1 MRNVLLILAVII
13 LTCCKTTERVE
24 YVPVETVKTEYRD
37 RIVETYDSVH
47 ITDSVYVAVKGD
59 TTLVYKYRDR
69 WKLKLVHD
77 TAYVNRTDSIRTP
90 YPVEKKL
97 SKWEKHAHP
106 LHILR
111 AKSRV
116 LHGFSN
122 INMEDIILWGRR
134 FPTKFIWKRARCQ
147 KTGTM

>member
-1 MRNVLLILAVII
+1 MRNVLLLLAAIILA
-13 LTCCKTTERVE
+13 CCKTTERVE
-24 YVPVETVKTEYRD
+24 YVPVETVKTEYKD

-77 TAYVNRTDSIRTP
+77 TAYVNRTDSIRIP

-97 SKWEKHAHP
+97 SKWEQFKVDYCGY
-106 LHILR
+106 LMMVIL
-111 AKSRV
+111 AAF
-116 LHGFSN
+116 GY
-122 INMEDIILWGRR
+122 IIFRIIR
-134 FPTKFIWKRARCQ
+134 RARNNP
-147 KTGTM
+147 T

>member
-1 MRNVLLILAVII
+1 MRNVLLFLAVII

-24 YVPVETVKTEYRD
+24 YVPVETVKTEYKD

-59 TTLVYKYRDR
+59 TILVYKYRDR

-77 TAYVNRTDSIRTP
+77 TAYVNRTDSIRIP

-97 SKWEKHAHP
+97 SKWEQFKVDYCGY
-106 LHILR
+106 LMMVIL
-111 AKSRV
+111 AAF
-116 LHGFSN
+116 GY
-122 INMEDIILWGRR
+122 IIFRIIR
-134 FPTKFIWKRARCQ
+134 RARNNPV
-147 KTGTM
+147 

>member
-24 YVPVETVKTEYRD
+24 YVPVETVKTEYKD

-77 TAYVNRTDSIRTP
+77 TAYVNRIDSIRIP

-97 SKWEKHAHP
+97 SKWEQFKVDYCGY
-106 LHILR
+106 LMMVIL
-111 AKSRV
+111 AAF
-116 LHGFSN
+116 GY
-122 INMEDIILWGRR
+122 IIFRIIR
-134 FPTKFIWKRARCQ
+134 RARNNP
-147 KTGTM
+147 T

>member
-47 ITDSVYVAVKGD
+47 ITDSIYVAVKGD

-77 TAYVNRTDSIRTP
+77 TAYVNRTDSIRIP

-97 SKWEKHAHP
+97 SKWEQFKVDYCGY
-106 LHILR
+106 LMMVIL
-111 AKSRV
+111 AAF
-116 LHGFSN
+116 GY
-122 INMEDIILWGRR
+122 IIFRIIR
-134 FPTKFIWKRARCQ
+134 RARNNP
-147 KTGTM
+147 T

>member
-24 YVPVETVKTEYRD
+24 YVPVETVKTEYKD

-59 TTLVYKYRDR
+59 TILVYKYRDR

-77 TAYVNRTDSIRTP
+77 TAYVNRTDSIRIP

-97 SKWEKHAHP
+97 SKWEQFKVDYCGY
-106 LHILR
+106 LMMVIL
-111 AKSRV
+111 AAF
-116 LHGFSN
+116 GY
-122 INMEDIILWGRR
+122 IIFRIIR
-134 FPTKFIWKRARCQ
+134 RARNNP
-147 KTGTM
+147 T

>member
-1 MRNVLLILAVII
+1 MRNVLLFLAVII

-24 YVPVETVKTEYRD
+24 YVPVETVKTEYKD

-77 TAYVNRTDSIRTP
+77 TAYVNRTDSIRIP

-97 SKWEKHAHP
+97 SKWEQFKVDYCGYLMMVIFA
-106 LHILR
+106 
-111 AKSRV
+111 AF
-116 LHGFSN
+116 GY
-122 INMEDIILWGRR
+122 IIFRIIR
-134 FPTKFIWKRARCQ
+134 RARNNP
-147 KTGTM
+147 T

>member
-1 MRNVLLILAVII
+1 MINVLLFLAVII

-24 YVPVETVKTEYRD
+24 YVPVETVKTEYKD

-77 TAYVNRTDSIRTP
+77 TAYVNRTDSIRIP

-97 SKWEKHAHP
+97 SKWEQFKVDYCGY
-106 LHILR
+106 LMMVIL
-111 AKSRV
+111 AAF
-116 LHGFSN
+116 GY
-122 INMEDIILWGRR
+122 IIFRIIR
-134 FPTKFIWKRARCQ
+134 RARNNP
-147 KTGTM
+147 T

>member
-1 MRNVLLILAVII
+1 MRNVLLFLAVII

-47 ITDSVYVAVKGD
+47 ITDSIYVAVKGD

-77 TAYVNRTDSIRTP
+77 TAYVNRTDSIRIP

-97 SKWEKHAHP
+97 SKWEQFKVDYCGY
-106 LHILR
+106 LMMVIL
-111 AKSRV
+111 AAF
-116 LHGFSN
+116 GY
-122 INMEDIILWGRR
+122 IIFRIIR
-134 FPTKFIWKRARCQ
+134 RARNNP
-147 KTGTM
+147 T

>member
-1 MRNVLLILAVII
+1 MRNVLLFLAVII

-24 YVPVETVKTEYRD
+24 YVPVETVKTEYKD
-37 RIVETYDSVH
+37 RIVQTYDSVH

-77 TAYVNRTDSIRTP
+77 TAYVNRTDSIRIP

-97 SKWEKHAHP
+97 SKWEQFKVDYCGY
-106 LHILR
+106 LMMVIL
-111 AKSRV
+111 AAF
-116 LHGFSN
+116 GY
-122 INMEDIILWGRR
+122 IIFRIIR
-134 FPTKFIWKRARCQ
+134 RARNNP
-147 KTGTM
+147 T

>member
-1 MRNVLLILAVII
+1 MRNVLLFLAVII

-24 YVPVETVKTEYRD
+24 YVPVETVKTEYKD

-77 TAYVNRTDSIRTP
+77 TAYVNRTDSIRIP

-97 SKWEKHAHP
+97 SKWEQFKVDYCGY
-106 LHILR
+106 LMMVILAAFGYVIFR
-111 AKSRV
+111 
-116 LHGFSN
+116 
-122 INMEDIILWGRR
+122 IIR
-134 FPTKFIWKRARCQ
+134 RARNNP
-147 KTGTM
+147 T

>member
-1 MRNVLLILAVII
+1 MRNVLLFLAVII

-69 WKLKLVHD
+69 WKLKFVHD
-77 TAYVNRTDSIRTP
+77 TAYVNRTDSIRIP

-97 SKWEKHAHP
+97 SKWEQFKVDYCGY
-106 LHILR
+106 LMMVIL
-111 AKSRV
+111 AAF
-116 LHGFSN
+116 GY
-122 INMEDIILWGRR
+122 IIFRIIR
-134 FPTKFIWKRARCQ
+134 RARNNP
-147 KTGTM
+147 T

>member
-1 MRNVLLILAVII
+1 MRSVLLILAAII

-24 YVPVETVKTEYRD
+24 YVPVETVKTEYKD

-47 ITDSVYVAVKGD
+47 ITDSIYVAVKGD

-77 TAYVNRTDSIRTP
+77 TAYVNRTDSIRIP

-97 SKWEKHAHP
+97 SKWEQFKVDYCGY
-106 LHILR
+106 LMMVIL
-111 AKSRV
+111 AAF
-116 LHGFSN
+116 GY
-122 INMEDIILWGRR
+122 IIFRIIR
-134 FPTKFIWKRARCQ
+134 RARNNP
-147 KTGTM
+147 T

>member
-1 MRNVLLILAVII
+1 MRNVLLFLAVII

-59 TTLVYKYRDR
+59 TTLVYKYRNR

-77 TAYVNRTDSIRTP
+77 TAYLNRTDSLRIP

-97 SKWEKHAHP
+97 SKWEQFKIDYCGY
-106 LHILR
+106 LMMVIL
-111 AKSRV
+111 AAF
-116 LHGFSN
+116 GY
-122 INMEDIILWGRR
+122 IIFRIIR
-134 FPTKFIWKRARCQ
+134 RARNNP
-147 KTGTM
+147 T

>member
-24 YVPVETVKTEYRD
+24 YVPVETVKTEYKD

-77 TAYVNRTDSIRTP
+77 TAYVNRTDSIRIP

-97 SKWEKHAHP
+97 SKWEQFKVDYCGY
-106 LHILR
+106 LMMVIL
-111 AKSRV
+111 AAF
-116 LHGFSN
+116 GY
-122 INMEDIILWGRR
+122 IIFRTIR
-134 FPTKFIWKRARCQ
+134 RARNNP
-147 KTGTM
+147 T

>member
-1 MRNVLLILAVII
+1 MRNVLLFLAVII

-24 YVPVETVKTEYRD
+24 YVPVETVKTEYKD

-47 ITDSVYVAVKGD
+47 ITDSIYVAVKGD

-77 TAYVNRTDSIRTP
+77 TAYVNRTDSIRIP

-97 SKWEKHAHP
+97 SKWEQFKVDYCGY
-106 LHILR
+106 LMMVIL
-111 AKSRV
+111 AAF
-116 LHGFSN
+116 GY
-122 INMEDIILWGRR
+122 IIFRIIR
-134 FPTKFIWKRARCQ
+134 RARNNP
-147 KTGTM
+147 T

>member
-1 MRNVLLILAVII
+1 MRNVLLFLAVII

-24 YVPVETVKTEYRD
+24 YVPVETVKTEYKD
-37 RIVETYDSVH
+37 RIVETYDSIH

-77 TAYVNRTDSIRTP
+77 TAYVNRTDSIRIP

-97 SKWEKHAHP
+97 SKWEQFKVDYCGY
-106 LHILR
+106 LMMVIL
-111 AKSRV
+111 AAF
-116 LHGFSN
+116 GY
-122 INMEDIILWGRR
+122 IIFRIIR
-134 FPTKFIWKRARCQ
+134 RARNNP
-147 KTGTM
+147 T

>member
-1 MRNVLLILAVII
+1 MRNVLLFLAVII

-47 ITDSVYVAVKGD
+47 ITDGIYVAVKGD

-77 TAYVNRTDSIRTP
+77 TAYVNRTDSIRIP

-97 SKWEKHAHP
+97 SKWEQFKVDYCGY
-106 LHILR
+106 LMMVIL
-111 AKSRV
+111 AAF
-116 LHGFSN
+116 GY
-122 INMEDIILWGRR
+122 IIFRIIR
-134 FPTKFIWKRARCQ
+134 RARNNP
-147 KTGTM
+147 T

>member
-1 MRNVLLILAVII
+1 MRNVLLFLAVII

-24 YVPVETVKTEYRD
+24 YVPVETVKTEYKD

-47 ITDSVYVAVKGD
+47 ITDSIYVAVKGD

-77 TAYVNRTDSIRTP
+77 TAYVNRTDSIRIP

-97 SKWEKHAHP
+97 SKWEQFKIDYCGY
-106 LHILR
+106 LMMVIL
-111 AKSRV
+111 AAF
-116 LHGFSN
+116 GY
-122 INMEDIILWGRR
+122 IIFRIIR
-134 FPTKFIWKRARCQ
+134 RARNNP
-147 KTGTM
+147 T

>member
-47 ITDSVYVAVKGD
+47 ITDSIYVAVKGD
-59 TTLVYKYRDR
+59 TTLVCKYRDR

-77 TAYVNRTDSIRTP
+77 TAYVNRTDSIRIP

-97 SKWEKHAHP
+97 SKWEQFKVDYCGY
-106 LHILR
+106 LMMVIL
-111 AKSRV
+111 AAF
-116 LHGFSN
+116 GY
-122 INMEDIILWGRR
+122 IIFRIIR
-134 FPTKFIWKRARCQ
+134 RARNNP
-147 KTGTM
+147 T

>member
-13 LTCCKTTERVE
+13 FTCCKTTERVE
-24 YVPVETVKTEYRD
+24 YVPVETVKTEYKD

-77 TAYVNRTDSIRTP
+77 TAYVNRTDSIRIP

-97 SKWEKHAHP
+97 SKWEQFKVDYCGY
-106 LHILR
+106 LMMVIL
-111 AKSRV
+111 AAF
-116 LHGFSN
+116 GY
-122 INMEDIILWGRR
+122 IIFRIIR
-134 FPTKFIWKRARCQ
+134 RARNNP
-147 KTGTM
+147 T

>member
-1 MRNVLLILAVII
+1 MRNVLLFLAVII

-24 YVPVETVKTEYRD
+24 YVPVETVKTEYKD

-77 TAYVNRTDSIRTP
+77 TAYVNRTDSIRIP

-97 SKWEKHAHP
+97 SKWEQFKVDYCGY
-106 LHILR
+106 LMMVIL
-111 AKSRV
+111 AAF
-116 LHGFSN
+116 GY
-122 INMEDIILWGRR
+122 IIFRIIR
-134 FPTKFIWKRARCQ
+134 RARNNPV
-147 KTGTM
+147 

>member
-77 TAYVNRTDSIRTP
+77 TAYVNRTDSIRIP

-97 SKWEKHAHP
+97 SKWEQFKVDYCGY
-106 LHILR
+106 LMMVIL
-111 AKSRV
+111 AAF
-116 LHGFSN
+116 GY
-122 INMEDIILWGRR
+122 IIFRIIR
-134 FPTKFIWKRARCQ
+134 RARNNPV
-147 KTGTM
+147 

>member
-24 YVPVETVKTEYRD
+24 YVPVETVKTEYKD

-77 TAYVNRTDSIRTP
+77 TAYVNRTDSIRIP

-97 SKWEKHAHP
+97 SKWEQFKIDYCGY
-106 LHILR
+106 LMMVIL
-111 AKSRV
+111 AAF
-116 LHGFSN
+116 GY
-122 INMEDIILWGRR
+122 IIFRIIR
-134 FPTKFIWKRARCQ
+134 RARNNP
-147 KTGTM
+147 T

>member
-97 SKWEKHAHP
+97 SKWEQFKVDYCGY
-106 LHILR
+106 LMMVIL
-111 AKSRV
+111 AAF
-116 LHGFSN
+116 GY
-122 INMEDIILWGRR
+122 IIFRIIR
-134 FPTKFIWKRARCQ
+134 RARNNP
-147 KTGTM
+147 T

>member
-1 MRNVLLILAVII
+1 MRNVLLFLAVII

-24 YVPVETVKTEYRD
+24 YVPVETVKTEYKD

-77 TAYVNRTDSIRTP
+77 TAYVNRTDSIRIP

-97 SKWEKHAHP
+97 SKWEQFKVDYCGY
-106 LHILR
+106 LMMVIL
-111 AKSRV
+111 AAF
-116 LHGFSN
+116 GY
-122 INMEDIILWGRR
+122 IIFRIIR
-134 FPTKFIWKRARCQ
+134 RARNNP
-147 KTGTM
+147 T

>member
-1 MRNVLLILAVII
+1 MRNVLLFLAVII

-77 TAYVNRTDSIRTP
+77 TAYVNKTDSIRIP

-97 SKWEKHAHP
+97 SKWEQFKVDYCGY
-106 LHILR
+106 LMMVIL
-111 AKSRV
+111 AAF
-116 LHGFSN
+116 GY
-122 INMEDIILWGRR
+122 IIFRIIR
-134 FPTKFIWKRARCQ
+134 RARNNP
-147 KTGTM
+147 T

>member
-1 MRNVLLILAVII
+1 MRNVLLFLAVII

-77 TAYVNRTDSIRTP
+77 TAYVNRTDSIRIP

-97 SKWEKHAHP
+97 SKWEQFKVDYCGY
-106 LHILR
+106 LMMVIL
-111 AKSRV
+111 AAF
-116 LHGFSN
+116 GY
-122 INMEDIILWGRR
+122 IIFRIIR
-134 FPTKFIWKRARCQ
+134 RARNNP
-147 KTGTM
+147 T

>member
-77 TAYVNRTDSIRTP
+77 TAYVNRTDSIRIP

-97 SKWEKHAHP
+97 SKWEQFKVDYCGY
-106 LHILR
+106 LMMVIL
-111 AKSRV
+111 AAF
-116 LHGFSN
+116 GY
-122 INMEDIILWGRR
+122 IIFRIIR
-134 FPTKFIWKRARCQ
+134 RARNNP
-147 KTGTM
+147 T

>member
-1 MRNVLLILAVII
+1 MRNVLLFLAVII

-97 SKWEKHAHP
+97 SKWEQFKVDYCGY
-106 LHILR
+106 LMMVIL
-111 AKSRV
+111 AAF
-116 LHGFSN
+116 GY
-122 INMEDIILWGRR
+122 IIFRIIR
-134 FPTKFIWKRARCQ
+134 RARNNP
-147 KTGTM
+147 T

>member
-24 YVPVETVKTEYRD
+24 YVPVETVKTEYKD

-77 TAYVNRTDSIRTP
+77 TAYVNRTDSIRIP

-97 SKWEKHAHP
+97 SKWEQFKVDYCGYLMMVILAAFGYIIFRIIRRVRN
-106 LHILR
+106 LSLIHI
-111 AKSRV
+111 
-116 LHGFSN
+116 
-122 INMEDIILWGRR
+122 
-134 FPTKFIWKRARCQ
+134 
-147 KTGTM
+147 

>member
-1 MRNVLLILAVII
+1 MRNVLLFLAVII
-13 LTCCKTTERVE
+13 LTCCNTTERVE
-24 YVPVETVKTEYRD
+24 YVPVETVKTEYKD

-77 TAYVNRTDSIRTP
+77 TAYVNRTDSIRIP

-97 SKWEKHAHP
+97 SKWEQFKVDYCGY
-106 LHILR
+106 LMMVIL
-111 AKSRV
+111 AAF
-116 LHGFSN
+116 GY
-122 INMEDIILWGRR
+122 IIFRIIR
-134 FPTKFIWKRARCQ
+134 RARNNP
-147 KTGTM
+147 T

>member
-1 MRNVLLILAVII
+1 MRNVLLILAVIV

-24 YVPVETVKTEYRD
+24 YVPVETVKTEYKD

-77 TAYVNRTDSIRTP
+77 TAYVNRTDSIRIP

-97 SKWEKHAHP
+97 SKWEQFKVDYCGY
-106 LHILR
+106 LMMVIL
-111 AKSRV
+111 AAF
-116 LHGFSN
+116 GY
-122 INMEDIILWGRR
+122 IIFRIIR
-134 FPTKFIWKRARCQ
+134 RARNNP
-147 KTGTM
+147 T

>member
-13 LTCCKTTERVE
+13 FTCCKTTERVE
-24 YVPVETVKTEYRD
+24 YVPVETVKTEYKD

-77 TAYVNRTDSIRTP
+77 TAYVNRTDSIRIP

-97 SKWEKHAHP
+97 SKWEQFKVDYCGY
-106 LHILR
+106 LMMVIL
-111 AKSRV
+111 AAF
-116 LHGFSN
+116 GY
-122 INMEDIILWGRR
+122 IIFRIIR
-134 FPTKFIWKRARCQ
+134 RARNNPV
-147 KTGTM
+147 

>member
-1 MRNVLLILAVII
+1 MRNVLLFLAVII

-24 YVPVETVKTEYRD
+24 YVPVETVKTEYKD

-97 SKWEKHAHP
+97 SKWEQFKVDYCGY
-106 LHILR
+106 LMMVIL
-111 AKSRV
+111 AAF
-116 LHGFSN
+116 GY
-122 INMEDIILWGRR
+122 IIFRIIR
-134 FPTKFIWKRARCQ
+134 RARNNP
-147 KTGTM
+147 T

>member
-1 MRNVLLILAVII
+1 MRNVLLFLAVII

-77 TAYVNRTDSIRTP
+77 TAYVNKTDSIRIP

-97 SKWEKHAHP
+97 SKWEQFKVDYCGY
-106 LHILR
+106 LMMVIL
-111 AKSRV
+111 AAF
-116 LHGFSN
+116 GY
-122 INMEDIILWGRR
+122 IIFRIIR
-134 FPTKFIWKRARCQ
+134 RARNNPV
-147 KTGTM
+147 

>member
-1 MRNVLLILAVII
+1 MRNVLLFLAVII

-24 YVPVETVKTEYRD
+24 YVPVETVKTEYKD

-77 TAYVNRTDSIRTP
+77 TAYVNRTDSVRIP

-97 SKWEKHAHP
+97 SKWEQFKVDYCGY
-106 LHILR
+106 LMMVIL
-111 AKSRV
+111 AAF
-116 LHGFSN
+116 GY
-122 INMEDIILWGRR
+122 IIFRIIR
-134 FPTKFIWKRARCQ
+134 RARNNP
-147 KTGTM
+147 T